1 MITMNEIV
9 ICHCMSGPSPSMDIS
24 RQLQSTII
32 PKWPWYLGPTTGHLP
47 ISVPLTLSAPLHL
60 RIPRAPPPP
69 SGAHFSPP
77 GGGAQA
83 PVQLVG
89 DACSP
94 WHPRLCLDLWCL
106 LSLQGAEATYGMSG
120 PGGQVGECPSPEPR
134 ASRQNYLVSSQ
145 TKPSLWT

>member
-1 MITMNEIV
+1 MVFGPYHRTPPHLSTPDT
-9 ICHCMSGPSPSMDIS
+9 ICPVAPDENPESP
-24 RQLQSTII
+24 T
-32 PKWPWYLGPTTGHLP
+32 PT
-47 ISVPLTLSAPLHL
+47 L
-60 RIPRAPPPP
+60 RT
-69 SGAHFSPP
+69 HFSPP

-83 PVQLVG
+83 PVQVAG

-106 LSLQGAEATYGMSG
+106 LSLQGAEATYGLSR
-120 PGGQVGECPSPEPR
+120 PGGQVGECSSPEPK